1 MGRGRMG
8 RRRKGR
14 GRGRMGRK
22 WKGRGSGR
30 RGKGEEEGP
39 LKGE

>member
-14 GRGRMGRK
+14 GRGRTGRK

-39 LKGE
+39 L